1 MRLVECIQGSVEWL
15 NARAGKV
22 TGSRIKDVLA
32 QIKSGEAAS
41 RRDYRVELVCEIL
54 TGEPTP
60 QGFISRDMEW
70 GTANE
75 PFARGAVEVARGYM
89 VDQVGF
95 VLHPTM
101 DRAGVSPDGLVNWMA
116 GDEAPEGIVE
126 IKCPKT
132 ATHLGYILAGV
143 VPSDYQPQMLWEM
156 ACTGAKWCDFVSYD
170 PRLPE
175 HLQLFVA
182 RFNRDEA
189 RIAAMESE
197 VARFNA
203 EVDAMLAG
211 LPKAPEPEEAAL
223 ERRATPAPVA
233 AGVHGNAGDEA
244 VPL

>member
-15 NARAGKV
+15 KARAGKV

-143 VPSDYQPQMLWEM
+143 VPSDY
-156 ACTGAKWCDFVSYD
+156 
-170 PRLPE
+170 
-175 HLQLFVA
+175 
-182 RFNRDEA
+182 
-189 RIAAMESE
+189 
-197 VARFNA
+197 
-203 EVDAMLAG
+203 
-211 LPKAPEPEEAAL
+211 
-223 ERRATPAPVA
+223 
-233 AGVHGNAGDEA
+233 HGNGEGADTVVVGAVTVVDELGGDTPGGAVCAHAPAVVVRKNIPASAVRQTSPVRDLAFDSLRIIAGD
-244 VPL
+244 P